1 MEYFDNLSVLRSATS
16 WGGEVAAMTGPNNP
30 YPEGR
35 LGVIEEGAYADM
47 LIVSGNPL
55 DNPTILAD
63 PETNLRLITK
73 DEVIFMNS
81 L

>member
-1 MEYFDNLSVLRSATS
+1 MEYFDNLSVLRSAAS

-30 YPEGR
+30 YPDGR
-35 LGVIEEGAYADM
+35 LGVIEEGAYADI
-47 LIVSGNPL
+47 LIVAGNPL

-63 PETNLRLITK
+63 TETNLHLIMK
-73 DEVIFMNS
+73 DGVIFKNS